1 MVTKVTTSYLF
12 IWDNDLNEILHLIQF
27 NYYFGKDLIFSR
39 NKIRDQVD
47 QGHHLIFINLLINGP
62 ELGHRMGEEV

>member
-12 IWDNDLNEILHLIQF
+12 IWEKDLNEILHLIQF
-27 NYYFGKDLIFSR
+27 KYYFGNDLIFSR

-47 QGHHLIFINLLINGP
+47 LMSSPHIHLLENVI
-62 ELGHRMGEEV
+62 